1 MSTFPMKPQ
10 VSREPNGNINV
21 FVGGAY
27 QCLSHDKAEALLQ
40 QLAEAL
46 RLPYSEGI
54 AQFAGR
60 VLRAHR
66 PDGLPDMVG
75 DVDGGT
81 LQELALE
88 CALIEP
94 FVCPPQGCCE
104 ACMCA
109 ADDRCYRLSSTGRAL
124 VVFSAE
130 AEAEVRP

>member
-1 MSTFPMKPQ
+1 MSGYPMKPQ

-27 QCLSHDKAEALLQ
+27 QCLPHEKAMVLLQ

-46 RLPYSEGI
+46 RLPFTEGI

-60 VLRAHR
+60 VLVAHR
-66 PDGLPDMVG
+66 PPGQPDMVS

-88 CALIEP
+88 CGLIEP
-94 FVCPPQGCCE
+94 FVCPLNGCCE
-104 ACMCA
+104 VCVCE
-109 ADDRCYRLSSTGRAL
+109 ADDRCYRLSAVGRSVVELAEST
-124 VVFSAE
+124 
-130 AEAEVRP
+130 EVGA